1 VFIGIGELLKP
12 PYTHDGHQMVADAEA
27 FYQILQSH
35 PSAKTGSFTTKAA
48 GDPRGRSFYGFS
60 NHRHSWF
67 NLAVQAQFVVRSIY
81 GNF

>member
-35 PSAKTGSFTTKAA
+35 PSAKTG
-48 GDPRGRSFYGFS
+48 DPRGRSFYGFS